1 MWDQINDSAPE
12 NFLNDVLENE
22 VNEIVEDL
30 IEMDKRC
37 FMPYNRLDIRCNRR
51 EIDFEKVDYLLDNS
65 EFCVDSVTGTSQ
77 WQAPLDRA
85 IDITITVKD
94 EYFPIII
101 THYALKSAN
110 DAPER
115 DPKRW

>member
-1 MWDQINDSAPE
+1 M
-12 NFLNDVLENE
+12 
-22 VNEIVEDL
+22 
-30 IEMDKRC
+30 
-37 FMPYNRLDIRCNRR
+37 
-51 EIDFEKVDYLLDNS
+51 
-65 EFCVDSVTGTSQ
+65 DSVTGNSQ

-101 THYALKSAN
+101 THYALKSAG

>member
-1 MWDQINDSAPE
+1 
-12 NFLNDVLENE
+12 
-22 VNEIVEDL
+22 
-30 IEMDKRC
+30 
-37 FMPYNRLDIRCNRR
+37 MPYDRLNIRSNRR
-51 EIDFEKVDYLLDNS
+51 EIDFEKIEHLLDDR
-65 EFCVDSVTGTSQ
+65 EFSVDSLVTGTSQ

-85 IDITITVKD
+85 IDITITVKG
-94 EYFPIII
+94 EYYPIII